1 MQTENGFIL
10 GNIQLEKAR
19 LQASKR
25 TDDLRFARMLARIG
39 PEIDAIE
46 QRRSQ
51 RKLREEL
58 KNRKFRR
65 AILLT
70 GLCFL
75 GATAGVVAGL
85 GLYLGEHDGLY
96 TRIVRAYQVIVDGE
110 RTHNAKSVPALRS
123 PAPEPPPELAL
134 MTPAP
139 LEVAKVGSPVALPET
154 PFGYSATKS
163 MQEKSPVQAKHPQ
176 TVLPV
181 PVIQKQEVA
190 QEKLQPESAVDVV
203 LNTKPRPS
211 PPPPAPVPLNVQ
223 ATAPKSTNESV
234 PFEVTAYLDGY
245 LMVRQGAK
253 VFAIQVGQ
261 KLPDGRVLMSVS
273 STGYKAEKN

>member
-1 MQTENGFIL
+1 MQTENSFLL

-51 RKLREEL
+51 RKLREDR
-58 KNRKFRR
+58 KNRQVRR

-75 GATAGVVAGL
+75 GATGGVVTGL
-85 GLYLGEHDGLY
+85 ELSLGEHDGFY
-96 TRIVRAYQVIVDGE
+96 KRIVTAYQVIVDGE
-110 RTHNAKSVPALRS
+110 RTLNAKSVPALLS

-134 MTPAP
+134 MPPAP
-139 LEVAKVGSPVALPET
+139 LEVVKVGGPVALPET
-154 PFGYSATKS
+154 PFGYSGTKS
-163 MQEKSPVQAKHPQ
+163 KQETSPVQAKHAQ

-181 PVIQKQEVA
+181 PVVEKQEVA

-211 PPPPAPVPLNVQ
+211 PPVPVPLNVQ
-223 ATAPKSTNESV
+223 VTAPKSTNERAS
-234 PFEVTAYLDGY
+234 FEVTAYLDGY

-261 KLPDGRVLMSVS
+261 KLPDGLVLMSVS